1 MPLLVFFSHH
11 KINLY
16 EATIKRNWEK
26 MYKEIICHLTTD
38 NLLTQYFSNFT
49 IHVDL
54 LETKLKG
61 RSDSEGGGWGWRFCM
76 SASVSQVRLPS
87 LVPDPHLNS
96 KDVSATTPDPCSDP
110 TDF

>member
-16 EATIKRNWEK
+16 EATI
-26 MYKEIICHLTTD
+26 
-38 NLLTQYFSNFT
+38 NFT